1 MFGIGPQELIIIGII
16 FLIIFGPG
24 KLPEIARDLGHFVNE
39 ARRSVEEVKSEFSP
53 EEAHPDEDKHKPEHP
68 EK

>member
-16 FLIIFGPG
+16 FLVIFGPS

-53 EEAHPDEDKHKPEHP
+53 EEAHPDEDKQKPEHP
-68 EK
+68 